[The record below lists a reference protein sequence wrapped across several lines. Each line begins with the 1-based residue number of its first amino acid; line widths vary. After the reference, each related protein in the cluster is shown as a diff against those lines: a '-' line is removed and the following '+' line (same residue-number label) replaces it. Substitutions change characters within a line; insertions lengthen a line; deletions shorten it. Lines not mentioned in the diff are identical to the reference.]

1 MSITISADD
10 PRSIKAIEIAAEAG
24 QWAKVTTRD
33 GRQVFGIP
41 SQRDP
46 SHLYFVDLTSCTCED
61 FARNGLSE
69 FRVGMS
75 GEHGL
80 CKHIRAVKL
89 HHELIEATQDRTK
102 GGRRRHLNLVPKQAT
117 EALATR
123 YSQIF
128 DDDPPT
134 RRAVLKEEF

>member
-1 MSITISADD
+1 MTFTIDAHD

-24 QWAKVTTRD
+24 QWARVTMRD
-33 GRQVFGIP
+33 GRQVYGIP

-46 SHLYFVDLTSCTCED
+46 GHLYFVDLTSCTCED

-89 HHELIEATQDRTK
+89 HHELTEATQDRTK
-102 GGRRRHLNLVPKQAT
+102 GGRRRHLNLVPT
-117 EALATR
+117 EAERALAAR

-128 DDDPPT
+128 DDEP
-134 RRAVLKEEF
+134 AF